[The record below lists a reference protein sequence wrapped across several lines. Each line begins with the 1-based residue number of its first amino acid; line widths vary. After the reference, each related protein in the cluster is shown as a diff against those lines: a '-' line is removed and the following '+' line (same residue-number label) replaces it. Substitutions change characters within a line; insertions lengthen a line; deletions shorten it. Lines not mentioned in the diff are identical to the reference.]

1 MKKLSSWVILT
12 LLLCTATLTFSI
24 LPVFAPPSAAIARI
38 YVNPPEARANLNSS
52 VTVNIVIEN
61 VVNMAGYEIKL
72 YWNTATLQSTQ
83 WNYTS
88 KTWIQNPST
97 PPYSS
102 GQFET
107 LVNDITDMLDGR
119 SRYWIS
125 LTSKPPTYG
134 DPLPSVSGTFTVVK
148 LNFKVISLSET
159 LLDLADTV
167 LGDPAN
173 LYQSIPHS
181 VADGIFL
188 ATIPGA
194 IYIQADGS
202 INPSN
207 ASIQRNGNIYTLT
220 NNIVVNT
227 FNDGLVI
234 ERDNI
239 VVNGAGRTLQGS
251 GKGIGV
257 VLQGRT
263 NVTIKNMIITAF
275 TSGIKLDNSLKG
287 NISSNTITA
296 NNFLGVELY
305 LSSNNSISGNTVTSN
320 NRYGIYL
327 WNSSKYNIM
336 TGNTIN
342 GHNDYGLEMF
352 DSANSNSILGN
363 QMKNNYKGIGLH
375 RSSANSI
382 IGNNVSANNYLGIF
396 FGNSSGNVIFGNSIT
411 NKYFGI
417 VLGYSSNN
425 MISGNNVTKNNVV
438 SPGLTPT
445 GVLLA
450 ASSLNNIIYRNKIAE
465 NYQGISFFSSSGN
478 SISHN
483 NFVSNNFQ
491 ASIEFSTNVWDNGYP
506 SGGNYWSDYTGVDSN
521 SDGIGDT
528 PYVID
533 AQNQDKYPLM
543 TQVTPLRPTQHNIA
557 VLNVLTSKTIVGQG
571 YVVRINTTI
580 VNLSY
585 NTETFNMTVYR
596 NTTVISTIIGI
607 TLTSGNFTIK
617 TTIWNT
623 TGSTMAKYTIK
634 SYVTPIPGETEIADN
649 TFIDGTVQVTKQGDI
664 NGDNN
669 VNVLDLII
677 IAGALGTKPG
687 DPGWKP
693 NADIKDDNII
703 NVLDLIL
710 VASKLGT

>member
-1 MKKLSSWVILT
+1 MKKLTSWIIIT
-12 LLLCTATLTFSI
+12 LVLCTAPLTFSI
-24 LPVFAPPSAAIARI
+24 LPVFAPSSAAIARI
-38 YVNPPEARANLNSS
+38 YVSPPEVRANLNSN
-52 VTVNIVIEN
+52 VTINIVIEN

-72 YWNTATLQSTQ
+72 YWDTSTLQSNQ

-107 LVNDITDMLDGR
+107 LVNNITNMLDGR

-167 LGDPAN
+167 LGDPTN

-181 VADGIFL
+181 VADGMFL

-194 IYIQADGS
+194 IYIQSDGS
-202 INPSN
+202 INPPS
-207 ASIQRNGNIYTLT
+207 APIQISGNLYTLT
-220 NNIVVNT
+220 NNIVVST

-239 VVNGAGRTLQGS
+239 VIDGAGHTLQGS

-257 VLQGRT
+257 TLQGRS

-275 TSGIKLDNSLKG
+275 TSGIKLNNSLK
-287 NISSNTITA
+287 NDISSNTITT

-305 LSSNNSISGNTVTSN
+305 RSSNNSISGNTVTSN

-336 TGNTIN
+336 TGNTVN
-342 GHNDYGLEMF
+342 GHHDYGLEMF
-352 DSANSNSILGN
+352 DSANSNRILGN

-396 FGNSSGNVIFGNSIT
+396 FGNSSSNVIFGNNIA

-417 VLGYSSNN
+417 VLGYSSNS

-445 GVLLA
+445 GILLA
-450 ASSLNNIIYRNKIAE
+450 ASSSNNIIYRNKIAE
-465 NYQGISFFSSSGN
+465 NYRGISFFSSSGN
-478 SISHN
+478 SIHHN

-491 ASIEFSTNVWDNGYP
+491 AHIEFSVNVWDNGYP

-533 AQNQDKYPLM
+533 AQNQDKYPFM
-543 TQVTPLRPTQHNIA
+543 NQVTPLRPTQHNIA
-557 VLNVLTSKTIVGQG
+557 VLNVVTSKTIVGLG

-596 NTTVISTIIGI
+596 NTTAINTITGI
-607 TLTSGNFTIK
+607 TLTSGNFT
-617 TTIWNT
+617 TLPTIWNT
-623 TGSTMAKYTIK
+623 TGTTKAKYTIK
-634 SYVTPIPGETEIADN
+634 SYATPVPGETETADN
-649 TFIDGTVQVTKQGDI
+649 TFIDGTVQVTKPGDI

-677 IAGALGTKPG
+677 VASALGTRLG
-687 DPGWKP
+687 DPEWKP
-693 NADIKDDNII
+693 NADIKEDNII

-710 VASKLGT
+710 IASYLGT